1 MYQIETGRIPHTKTD
16 IGKRKVCGQ
25 MKRKR
30 SYFKAFT
37 AGVLAFAVAAA
48 GGYVIE
54 EKEARIRQEVSASA
68 VSDDV
73 VIPGG
78 MPVGIYLETEGVL
91 VLGTDTVTG
100 IDGGSYAPAE
110 HIVQA
115 GDYIVGLDQQT
126 IQNKKELIRA
136 VAELNGEE
144 TILHLKRQGEAIDVK
159 LRPVH
164 CEGDTCR
171 LGIWVRDNTQGLGTV
186 TFLTGDGKFGALGH
200 GIHDTDT
207 NELVNI
213 SEGTVYETSIRSIRK
228 GKDGEPGGIEGVI
241 VYSGYNIL
249 GSIDTNNDSGIYGS
263 IDRIDSLFTD
273 LTPMQT
279 AVKEEI
285 HTGAATIRC
294 MVDNSVRDYD
304 IEITEIDM
312 YTKEVNKG
320 IVLTVT
326 DPELLEITG
335 GIVQGMS
342 GSPIIQDGKLV
353 GAVTHVFV
361 RDSKKGYG
369 IFIENMLQNV

>member
-1 MYQIETGRIPHTKTD
+1 
-16 IGKRKVCGQ
+16 

-312 YTKEVNKG
+312 HTKEVNKG